1 MLASIRS
8 VLRGCRCLSSHLQLA
23 YLSLREPAVVIRAG
37 ARLLGL
43 LLLGLLLLVLLL
55 LLLLLLLEVRVHA
68 GNFGVWSVRQVNA
81 CWRRWHLALC
91 LEQAR
96 LEVDDV
102 VAQLVVLGLQVLI
115 KLA

>member
-1 MLASIRS
+1 MLASIRA

-55 LLLLLLLEVRVHA
+55 LLLLLVLEVRVHA

>member
-1 MLASIRS
+1 M
-8 VLRGCRCLSSHLQLA
+8 
-23 YLSLREPAVVIRAG
+23 
-37 ARLLGL
+37 
-43 LLLGLLLLVLLL
+43 
-55 LLLLLLLEVRVHA
+55 
-68 GNFGVWSVRQVNA
+68 
-81 CWRRWHLALC
+81 C